1 MRAAVYARV
10 STERQGR
17 DQTIDSQLDALR
29 GWAAGHGHEL
39 KREHVYIDE
48 GYSGSRL
55 DRPALDR
62 LRDAAREGEFDV
74 VGVYSPDRLARR
86 YAYQVVLL
94 EELRKAGCPVEFVHR
109 PISDD
114 PHDQLLLQ
122 IQGAVAEYERALLGE
137 RFRRGKLQ
145 KARAGHWVAGQAPYG
160 YRYVPAR
167 DGVPAHLEVDDA
179 EAAVVRQ
186 LHRWLIDERMT
197 VRQILKRLAAGPV
210 RPRSGKRLWSTSVV
224 YRILS
229 DPVYAGTGYAN
240 RHVFVVPRKPRSTGP
255 RAGTPT
261 CRQPRPREE
270 WIPIRVPAIIDESTY
285 QDSQSQL
292 ARNSALSFRNNTRND
307 YLLRCLLTCRTCGLA
322 MFGITTHDGSK
333 RREHRYYKCHGK
345 DTVARDRACRCTQ
358 TPAKADELDA
368 AVWGHVKALLED
380 PAALAARFEELA
392 RVSEAKDGGRAAAQR
407 WEAQL
412 QRLGREEQRLV
423 DAYQAEVIDLAELKA
438 RREQIQG
445 RRQVLVTQRDQEQRL
460 QAERQAAKA
469 VWSDL
474 EAFCRRVRSRL
485 DEATLAERQRI
496 LQLLIE
502 RVIVGEDSLEI
513 RHVIPLGRTGGEP
526 SGPGPEEPSGPGD
539 GEGRGP
545 EETPGDRPSCRLRS
559 DGVGP
564 ASLRDSARST
574 RSSGKRSLMT
584 TGPPARSPSRPAARR
599 PRRERATR
607 KTVAAASHADPEPGL
622 APGLSPARL
631 VDVRGLGR
639 VGLPRGVRPTGSAS
653 TSAAL
658 PLQLGDH
665 ADGDRQA
672 QQVGAEL
679 PDLPLAQ
686 AVGPGEQGDGRLQ
699 PGAERPARHARRAGS
714 PRVAVPQCGQVSRW
728 RRYSMTSGRIC
739 GNSATWWRIG
749 SGSSPRRA
757 CAAAAAAGGLH
768 STDRGEPLG
777 RAPARGYAAGARAGR
792 PAASP
797 RGGRG
802 GCRLTW
808 SGSVEG
814 GLEEFEEFWPSRA
827 SSAAIRRSR
836 PCSSARIGRLRVG
849 GDLVPELSG
858 DRRLGADNHRC
869 NRLPSVA
876 PAPTPVN
883 GYLCRFI
890 CEAKGS
896 KEGSKRSSQSY
907 SS

>member
-29 GWAAGHGHEL
+29 GWAGGHGYEL
-39 KREHVYIDE
+39 KREHIYIDE

-74 VGVYSPDRLARR
+74 VGVHSPDRLARR

-240 RHVFVVPRKPRSTGP
+240 RHVFVVPRRPRSTGP

-261 CRQPRPREE
+261 CRQSRPREE

-292 ARNSALSFRNNTRND
+292 ARNSTLSFRNNTRND
-307 YLLRCLLTCRTCGLA
+307 YLLRCLLTCRTCGMA
-322 MFGITTHDGSK
+322 MFGITTHDGSSR

-358 TPAKADELDA
+358 TPAKVDELDA
-368 AVWGHVKALLED
+368 AVWGHVKGLLED

-392 RVSEAKDGGRAAAQR
+392 RVSEVKDGAEVTAQR

-412 QRLGREEQRLV
+412 RRLGREEQRLV

-474 EAFCRRVRSRL
+474 EVFCRRVRSRL

-513 RHVIPLGRTGGEP
+513 RHVIPLGRMGGGT
-526 SGPGPEEPSGPGD
+526 SYDAPEEPPEPG
-539 GEGRGP
+539 GTGGRGP
-545 EETPGDRPSCRLRS
+545 QETPGDRPSCRLRS

-564 ASLRDSARST
+564 AHLSRPELDPFVAREAVADDDRLWFLAEQLRGDRPGT
-574 RSSGKRSLMT
+574 RADDAEDDPEAGHHDPQPGLAAAL
-584 TGPPARSPSRPAARR
+584 PPAR
-599 PRRERATR
+599 
-607 KTVAAASHADPEPGL
+607 L
-622 APGLSPARL
+622 I
-631 VDVRGLGR
+631 DVRRLGR
-639 VGLPRGVRPTGSAS
+639 LHRLGQFRHRSFEHVGRD
-653 TSAAL
+653 

-672 QQVGAEL
+672 QQVGAQL
-679 PDLPLAQ
+679 RDLSLAQ
-686 AVGPGEQGDGRLQ
+686 PVRPGKHAERRMQ
-699 PGAERPARHARRAGS
+699 PGAERRARHAGGQCPAGDG
-714 PRVAVPQCGQVSRW
+714 VAVRTGQAVQAILVDLRLD
-728 RRYSMTSGRIC
+728 GRQL
-739 GNSATWWRIG
+739 GHLVAQRIG
-749 SGSSPRRA
+749 VLAGKLMPATATRRRLA
-757 CAAAAAAGGLH
+757 FGDRGDALRGHQGPHTPGVSLLAAAAFPGRWYGGLPLRADRIGGRRFRAVGGVLVEAGPQLLDLLLRLGKPIIQPVDDG
-768 STDRGEPLG
+768 SNDRTGLLRETIPDVLRDRGRPVH
-777 RAPARGYAAGARAGR
+777 AA
-792 PAASP
+792 
-797 RGGRG
+797 
-802 GCRLTW
+802 
-808 SGSVEG
+808 VI
-814 GLEEFEEFWPSRA
+814 
-827 SSAAIRRSR
+827 IRR
-836 PCSSARIGRLRVG
+836 P
-849 GDLVPELSG
+849 
-858 DRRLGADNHRC
+858 
-869 NRLPSVA
+869 
-876 PAPTPVN
+876 
-883 GYLCRFI
+883 
-890 CEAKGS
+890 
-896 KEGSKRSSQSY
+896 
-907 SS
+907 